1 MPNNADK
8 RTSWLLAA
16 WPGMGSVAVL
26 GAGHLAQQLGFDVV
40 AELERPEHFDIQ
52 AVDVVKG
59 VIETPRLPK
68 SMFLRP
74 SIVSAGGAASGV
86 VTGAGSGARAGG
98 ANLTIFIGEA
108 QPAQGAWAF
117 ARALLDRAQEWG
129 VDRVVTF
136 ASMASQL
143 MPDQEPRVHGAVT
156 SKEMVDELERLEVS
170 PLEGGQIGGMNGVL
184 LGAAAERG
192 IPGLCL
198 MGEIPFFAA
207 AIANPKAARAALEAF
222 CLMTGLEVNMDE
234 LNEQG
239 RIVDQT
245 LTELLE
251 RMQRQE
257 EEGEGE
263 EGFPIIPES
272 EIHSPGEG
280 DEKLDEAAREH
291 IERLFKDAE
300 EHRSRAV
307 HLKRELDRLGV
318 FKEYENRF
326 LDLFKRAE

>member
-1 MPNNADK
+1 MANNADK

-16 WPGMGSVAVL
+16 WPGMGNVAVL
-26 GAGHLAQQLGFDVV
+26 GAGHLAQQLGYEVA

-52 AVDVVKG
+52 AVDVIRG
-59 VIETPRLPK
+59 VVETPRLPR

-74 SIVSAGGAASGV
+74 PASRAV
-86 VTGAGSGARAGG
+86 PGAGPVPGADGV
-98 ANLTIFIGEA
+98 NLTIFMGEA
-108 QPAQGAWAF
+108 QPSQGAWAF

-143 MPDQEPRVHGAVT
+143 LPSQEPRVHGAVT
-156 SKEMVDELERLEVS
+156 REDMIDELRRLEVS
-170 PLEGGQIGGMNGVL
+170 PLEGGQVGGMNGVL

-192 IPGLCL
+192 IPGICL

-207 AIANPKAARAALEAF
+207 AVANPKAARASLEAF
-222 CLMTGLEVNMDE
+222 CLMTGLDVNFDE
-234 LNEQG
+234 LNRQG
-239 RIVDQT
+239 ALVDKT
-245 LTELLE
+245 LEELME
-251 RMQRQE
+251 RMQQHE
-257 EEGEGE
+257 EEDSEG
-263 EGFPIIPES
+263 GFPIIPES
-272 EIHSPGEG
+272 EIQP
-280 DEKLDEAAREH
+280 EKKEPLDEGTIEH

-300 EHRSRAV
+300 ENRARAV
-307 HLKRELDRLGV
+307 LLKRELDRLGV